1 MDYRSK
7 YLPEAGQSLRKF
19 DMVPYGSEPEG
30 IFEYACSLWLQQ
42 DYYIHLSFAMFSFAV
57 RSSSYL
63 ARTPSTVCYALHIRG
78 GVGNGL
84 NLPSSAHNQIQM
96 LSQTRFMLPGHPV
109 IDFRLGSQIP
119 LDAGLASVSTNL
131 FPIFDVAGDSY
142 AAYQFATPVSVLA
155 RTEQIIDLKT
165 DCNEVS
171 IEQSLTRPQ
180 FGSYYFQYF
189 WADYLRFIL
198 Y

>member
-1 MDYRSK
+1 M
-7 YLPEAGQSLRKF
+7 
-19 DMVPYGSEPEG
+19 
-30 IFEYACSLWLQQ
+30 
-42 DYYIHLSFAMFSFAV
+42 
-57 RSSSYL
+57 
-63 ARTPSTVCYALHIRG
+63 CYTLHIRG
-78 GVGNGL
+78 GVGNDL
-84 NLPSSAHNQIQM
+84 NVPSSAHNQIQM

-109 IDFRLGSQIP
+109 PDFRLGYQIP
-119 LDAGLASVSTNL
+119 LDASLASVSTNL

-155 RTEQIIDLKT
+155 HTEQIMDLKT